1 MTKTEEIKQLMLFLM
16 LGGNEIK
23 EEQLVH
29 MFTILADLSSLSYEN
44 DFVDIGINYT
54 TIFVEKSLKL
64 FSEEL
69 YDDWIDFFFGELIKN
84 EDYELL
90 IELKF

>member
-16 LGGNEIK
+16 LGGKEIK

-29 MFTILADLSSLSYEN
+29 MFTILADLSDLSYEN
-44 DFVDIGINYT
+44 DFVDVGINYT
-54 TIFVEKSLKL
+54 TIFVDKSLKL

-69 YDDWIDFFFGELIKN
+69 YDDWIDFFFGELEKN
-84 EDYELL
+84 EEYELL
-90 IELKF
+90 MELKL